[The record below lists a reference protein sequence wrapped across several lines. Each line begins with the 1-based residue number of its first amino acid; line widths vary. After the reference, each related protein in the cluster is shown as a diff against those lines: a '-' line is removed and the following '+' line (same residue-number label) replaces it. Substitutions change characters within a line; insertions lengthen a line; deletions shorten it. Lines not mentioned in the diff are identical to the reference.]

1 MVLGPFKH
9 PDLSKVCIPGSYL
22 CTGQASKLVIKVD
35 ASEHLELVGAAL
47 LHLRDLHLV
56 GLDHR
61 QQALREDPPGRGR
74 GSLLPT
80 LCCCFVHAAPSH
92 LLLRVYYASAR
103 HEASRRARATLGPGL
118 RRRSPSA
125 SPPLPCAWMA
135 QRAARFEAILAHPL
149 SGALRRLP
157 GVNRVLH
164 GNAIACRAESQHAQI
179 LEGGT
184 HTIQQG

>member
-47 LHLRDLHLV
+47 LHRRDLHLV

-80 LCCCFVHAAPSH
+80 CAA
-92 LLLRVYYASAR
+92 ASIT
-103 HEASRRARATLGPGL
+103 ATCEGIVVAGECDCEVAGYCEV
-118 RRRSPSA
+118 RK
-125 SPPLPCAWMA
+125 
-135 QRAARFEAILAHPL
+135 
-149 SGALRRLP
+149 
-157 GVNRVLH
+157 RVL
-164 GNAIACRAESQHAQI
+164 SS
-179 LEGGT
+179 
-184 HTIQQG
+184 